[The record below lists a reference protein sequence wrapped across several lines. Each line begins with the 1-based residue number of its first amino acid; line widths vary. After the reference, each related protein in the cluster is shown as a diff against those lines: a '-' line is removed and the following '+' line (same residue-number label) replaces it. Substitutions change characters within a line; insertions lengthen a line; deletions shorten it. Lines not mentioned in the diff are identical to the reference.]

1 VSGRGS
7 IDPDMFRSL
16 VEGVPAILYIDE
28 VDDASTNLYTSPQV
42 EEMLGFTPDEWRS
55 DPDLWPRRLHP
66 EDREAALAAHHESNA
81 TGARY
86 HAEYRFFARDER
98 EVWIR
103 DDAILVRDDGGGP
116 LYWRGVMTDITE
128 QKKAEEKLRWSLDI
142 LRRTI
147 QQRRELLRR
156 LETAQEEERGRIAAD
171 IHDDPIQVMSA
182 VDMRL
187 QMMAHQD
194 PASIDPADIADLH
207 DVVQLAIER
216 LRYLLFELRPLAL
229 DREGLGAA
237 LRVYL
242 EHAALTGPLAFAL
255 EDGLLEQPYEELRA
269 TLFRIAQEAIVNV
282 RKHAR
287 ATRVEVTVEP
297 VSTGV
302 SLRVEDDGRGFDTA
316 RLEHPEPGHL
326 GLATMVERAEIAGG
340 WCRITSVVGG
350 GTAVEVWVP
359 LDADAEDVS
368 RDRPA

>member
-1 VSGRGS
+1 
-7 IDPDMFRSL
+7 MFRSL
-16 VEGVPAILYIDE
+16 VEGIPAILYIDE

-42 EEMLGFTPDEWRS
+42 EEMLGFTPEEWRS
-55 DPDLWPRRLHP
+55 DADLWPRRLHP
-66 EDREAALAAHHESNA
+66 EDREAALAAHHASNA
-81 TGARY
+81 SGARY
-86 HAEYRFFARDER
+86 YAEYRFFARDDR

-103 DDAILVRDDGGGP
+103 DDAILVRDDNGGP

-147 QQRRELLRR
+147 QQRRDLLRR

-187 QMMAHQD
+187 QMMAHQE
-194 PASIDPADIADLH
+194 AGSIDPADIAELH

-237 LRVYL
+237 LLVYL
-242 EHAALTGPLAFAL
+242 EHAAPTGPLAFGL
-255 EDGLLEQPYEELRA
+255 EDGLTEQPSEELRA

-282 RKHAR
+282 RKHAL
-287 ATRVEVTVEP
+287 ATRVDVSVEP
-297 VSTGV
+297 LGAGV
-302 SLRVEDDGRGFDTA
+302 TLRVRDDGRGFDTA

-340 WCRITSVVGG
+340 WCRVTSVIGG
-350 GTAVEVWVP
+350 GTTVECWVP
-359 LDADAEDVS
+359 FDAEAEGVS
-368 RDRPA
+368 SDRPA